1 MIKKKLFIQ
10 FLLIVIVTILC
21 IVFYVKFFKT
31 EKNIQSKSNEE
42 KTASNQNII
51 NDIRYQSTDNNNNT
65 YLINAK
71 SGTTITNNPN
81 LIELKDVNA
90 VIKFDGKEQIV
101 IYSKFAIYDQENY
114 DTIFKEKVNV
124 VYNEH
129 SINCEKL
136 NILFTKDLAILNG
149 NIEYSNLE
157 TKMFADE
164 MEINLISR
172 TTKIYMLNKNDK
184 IKVLHLNKNGSNQ
197 KIQN

>member
-1 MIKKKLFIQ
+1 MFKKKLFIQ
-10 FLLIVIVTILC
+10 FLLIVIVIILC
-21 IVFYVKFFKT
+21 IVFYVKFFETK
-31 EKNIQSKSNEE
+31 KNIQSKSNEE
-42 KTASNQNII
+42 KTVSNQNII

-90 VIKFDGKEQIV
+90 VIKFDGEEQIV

>member
-10 FLLIVIVTILC
+10 FLLIVIVIILC
-21 IVFYVKFFKT
+21 IVFYVKFFET

-71 SGTTITNNPN
+71 SGTAITNNPN

-90 VIKFDGKEQIV
+90 VIKFDGEEQIV

>member
-10 FLLIVIVTILC
+10 FLLIVIVIILC
-21 IVFYVKFFKT
+21 IVFYVKFFET

-90 VIKFDGKEQIV
+90 VIKFDEEEQIV

-136 NILFTKDLAILNG
+136 NIIFTKDLAILNG
-149 NIEYSNLE
+149 NIEYSNLK

>member
-1 MIKKKLFIQ
+1 MFKKKLFIQ
-10 FLLIVIVTILC
+10 FLLIVIVIILC
-21 IVFYVKFFKT
+21 IVFYVKFFET

-42 KTASNQNII
+42 KTVSNQNII

-90 VIKFDGKEQIV
+90 VIKFDGEEQIV

>member
-10 FLLIVIVTILC
+10 FLLIVIVLILC
-21 IVFYVKFFKT
+21 IVFYLKFFET
-31 EKNIQSKSNEE
+31 EKNIQLKSNEE

-71 SGTTITNNPN
+71 SGATITNNPN

-90 VIKFDGKEQIV
+90 VIKFDGEEQIV
-101 IYSKFAIYDQENY
+101 IYSKIAIYDQENY

-136 NILFTKDLAILNG
+136 NIFFTKDLAILNG

>member
-10 FLLIVIVTILC
+10 FLLIVIVLILC
-21 IVFYVKFFKT
+21 IVFYLKFFET
-31 EKNIQSKSNEE
+31 EKNIQLKSNEE

-71 SGTTITNNPN
+71 SGATITNNPN

-90 VIKFDGKEQIV
+90 VIKFDGEEQIV

-136 NILFTKDLAILNG
+136 NIFFTKDLAILNG
-149 NIEYSNLE
+149 NIQYSNLE

>member
-1 MIKKKLFIQ
+1 M
-10 FLLIVIVTILC
+10 TILC

-42 KTASNQNII
+42 KTASYQNII

-90 VIKFDGKEQIV
+90 VIKFDGEEQIV

>member
-10 FLLIVIVTILC
+10 FLLIVIVIILC
-21 IVFYVKFFKT
+21 IVFYVKFFET

-90 VIKFDGKEQIV
+90 VIKFDGEEQIV